1 MLWATSIPTLAFLV
15 WPETVLWGAETSYN
29 ILCLLAPAL
38 NAYAAFLL
46 VNYLTRNDRAALFC
60 GFVFGFSPYV
70 ASHMLGHLNLV
81 FVPLVPL
88 MLLVCIRR
96 ARKQIGRPSFIAM
109 LTVLVLL
116 QFGISTEVLATSAL
130 LGTGAYFAFFCT
142 HRRSI
147 DVVGLAVDTGIA
159 AIACSVLL
167 IPAFYFLWLGA
178 EQVPDLINSPIIF
191 SNDLLDFIVPM
202 QTTWIGGEALQFV
215 TSGFTADASEQNA
228 YLGLP
233 LILLAIT
240 AYRSLRS
247 QSWTKPLIATP
258 IAAAI
263 ASLGP
268 GLWINGHLL
277 RIPMPWA
284 IVSSI
289 PLIQQALP
297 GRLALYTSLGVTILI
312 GMWLANLPSLL
323 KYGLAAMSAVF
334 ILPNANAFSFG
345 SYKTPAVFADP
356 ASAEEIGEGG
366 AVVVLPYGITGNS
379 ILWQL
384 RSDMRF
390 KMAGGYIGFT
400 PRYFSGFPALNYFSG
415 GGEPASEVEFKHN
428 VLAFSIASEV
438 GSIVVTPGTPQRLV
452 ERLTTLNWPAH
463 TVADS
468 QVISVPQPVHDEPFQ
483 DIYGDH
489 WASTEQGKIWLGKL
503 VVVINNTPSPMHLL
517 LTRNSTPNGVKPIVL
532 SVLAGR
538 RRDAYIVG
546 TDGAA
551 VTVSP
556 WSHVQ
561 MIASSTWVPTQY
573 FRNGDQR
580 RLSVMAEIRE

>member
-1 MLWATSIPTLAFLV
+1 MARWHVISVSLYFLASLFFFSHGMLGNQVFQAGADAIASIWFLNWWPYAVSHGLNPFVTHYLWSPIGFSLLWATSIPALAFLV
-15 WPETVLWGAETSYN
+15 WPETVWWGAETSYN

-46 VNYLTRNDRAALFC
+46 TNYLTRNDRVALFC
-60 GFVFGFSPYV
+60 GFLFGFSPYV

-88 MLLVCIRR
+88 MLLVGIRR
-96 ARKQIGRPSFIAM
+96 VRKQIGRSSFIAT
-109 LTVLVLL
+109 LTVLILL

-130 LGTGAYFAFFCT
+130 LGAGTYFAFFFT

-147 DVVGLAVDTGIA
+147 DMVGLAVDTGIS

-167 IPAFYFLWLGA
+167 SPAFYFLWLGA
-178 EQVPDLINSPIIF
+178 EQVPDEINSSIAY
-191 SNDLLDFIVPM
+191 SNDLLGFIVPLH
-202 QTTWIGGEALQFV
+202 TTWIGGEALQFV
-215 TSGFTADASEQNA
+215 TSRFDASEQNA
-228 YLGLP
+228 YLGFP
-233 LILLAIT
+233 LILLAVT
-240 AYRSLRS
+240 AYRALRS
-247 QSWTKPLIATP
+247 QSWTKPLIATT
-258 IAAAI
+258 IGAAI

-289 PLIQQALP
+289 PLIHHALP

-312 GMWLANLPSLL
+312 GMSLASLPSLL

-356 ASAEEIGEGG
+356 SSAEEIGENG
-366 AVVVLPYGITGNS
+366 AVLVLPYGIAGNS

-400 PRYFSGFPALNYFSG
+400 PRYFSGFPAENYFSG
-415 GGEPASEVEFKHN
+415 GGLPASEVEFKHN
-428 VLAFSIASEV
+428 VLAFSVASKV
-438 GSIVVTPGTPQRLV
+438 GSTVVTPGTPLSLV
-452 ERLTTLNWPAH
+452 ERLTALNWPTR

-468 QVISVPQPVHDEPFQ
+468 QVISVPQTVYDQPFQ

-489 WASTEQGKIWLGKL
+489 WDSTEQGKIWLGK
-503 VVVINNTPSPMHLL
+503 VV
-517 LTRNSTPNGVKPIVL
+517 
-532 SVLAGR
+532 
-538 RRDAYIVG
+538 
-546 TDGAA
+546 
-551 VTVSP
+551 
-556 WSHVQ
+556 
-561 MIASSTWVPTQY
+561 
-573 FRNGDQR
+573 
-580 RLSVMAEIRE
+580 